1 MTFARWQHHS
11 VGQARTTLGAI
22 LVVEALSLLCWNI
35 IEYTSSVWTLF
46 VWHHKAIWP
55 VKHLA
60 EAVYK
65 YVPMDKFGAWSNLP
79 LAQNDRL
86 IKPNLTVCVFYV
98 VGIQGI
104 LSAYQMCLSQ
114 VQLYGPT
121 NFAPIIYHVAQFAAA
136 SKSEPT
142 PKVWFFLL
150 QWFQSSCYSAE
161 MRGWSV
167 FDSCQHLCAWLMTSE
182 RTEWLHC

>member
-1 MTFARWQHHS
+1 
-11 VGQARTTLGAI
+11 
-22 LVVEALSLLCWNI
+22 
-35 IEYTSSVWTLF
+35 
-46 VWHHKAIWP
+46 

-142 PKVWFFLL
+142 PKV
-150 QWFQSSCYSAE
+150 
-161 MRGWSV
+161 
-167 FDSCQHLCAWLMTSE
+167 
-182 RTEWLHC
+182 